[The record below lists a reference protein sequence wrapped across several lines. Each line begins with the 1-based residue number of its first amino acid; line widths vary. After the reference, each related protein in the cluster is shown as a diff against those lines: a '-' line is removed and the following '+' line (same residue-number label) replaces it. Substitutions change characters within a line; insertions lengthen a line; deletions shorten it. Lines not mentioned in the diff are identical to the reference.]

1 MFFFKQ
7 KTAYEMRISDWSS
20 DVCSSDLVSSAKS
33 GGTIS
38 VDTGDSGAMG
48 TVGWSGCV
56 IERRTDSFD
65 ASSSATAAALDM
77 DIDLVP
83 TGDENTKWRLLIPE
97 IAYPRA
103 STVGNKPSTTGV
115 RTVNSDNVYNGY
127 WQNFEYHWP
136 SGWGV
141 CTADRKSTRLNSSH

>member
-1 MFFFKQ
+1 
-7 KTAYEMRISDWSS
+7 
-20 DVCSSDLVSSAKS
+20 
-33 GGTIS
+33 
-38 VDTGDSGAMG
+38 
-48 TVGWSGCV
+48 
-56 IERRTDSFD
+56 
-65 ASSSATAAALDM
+65 M

-136 SGWGV
+136 SGWGY
-141 CTADRKSTRLNSSH
+141 ARPARLIRRPWRPTIAGLSRTMRSEEQTVEIQSK

>member
-1 MFFFKQ
+1 
-7 KTAYEMRISDWSS
+7 MR
-20 DVCSSDLVSSAKS
+20 
-33 GGTIS
+33 
-38 VDTGDSGAMG
+38 

-97 IAYPRA
+97 IAYPRD

-115 RTVNSDNVYNGY
+115 RSVESVNVYNGY
-127 WQNFEYHWP
+127 WQNFEYHGP
-136 SGWGV
+136 SAWSESPAAAINLMTLTDDTHETLDDSVAAVQPPG
-141 CTADRKSTRLNSSH
+141 DRK

>member
-1 MFFFKQ
+1 
-7 KTAYEMRISDWSS
+7 
-20 DVCSSDLVSSAKS
+20 
-33 GGTIS
+33 
-38 VDTGDSGAMG
+38 
-48 TVGWSGCV
+48 
-56 IERRTDSFD
+56 
-65 ASSSATAAALDM
+65 M

-136 SGWGV
+136 SGWGRSEEHTSELQSLMRISYAV
-141 CTADRKSTRLNSSH
+141 FCLKKKSQCINFNMRTYNFRITSNNSHSQYYTLQIQTELQILQNDSHG